1 VALAGF
7 ALYHA
12 TLLPGVDFG
21 DTGSIQT
28 MAGSSL
34 ITPRD
39 GYPLYFAIGDLVLRL
54 TRDEPARGM
63 NLASAIEGAVAC
75 GLFVLVASELT
86 GVLAAAI
93 AAALL
98 FGVSYT
104 FWSQCVIAEVYALHI
119 SFVLATIYLLLRW
132 EQQPSTG
139 RLAAVF
145 ACYALG
151 FGNHLSMIL
160 LAPGIIV
167 FVFLA
172 EPRGWRHL
180 LSGRVIALAAGL
192 AFVGASQYLW
202 NLRNLW
208 LLPDPPVS
216 LWDALRTFWF
226 DVTKSDWRETMVLN
240 VPQSML
246 ADHLAMYWFDVR
258 QQFGLVIIPLAV
270 LGAVVLARRQPRR
283 AVLLVMFY
291 VANVMF
297 AFSYNVGDAH
307 VFYLPSHLML
317 AIVAS
322 AAVSAFAIGPRRL
335 RALNVAACLLLGIYA
350 LARGYVDY
358 PALDRSR
365 DTRPNQWLNA
375 FTAGLDERR
384 HLFLVDL
391 NWQVANGVSYFT
403 KSIAPEILVARMRD
417 VLLYAPALI
426 LDNQAAGRDVVVN
439 AQAGRLLTQ
448 SYGPLFELTPDNP
461 VLSLR
466 DSIAGVARGSRYVLC
481 VLKPARDFSIDTA
494 ELEAATRMLADGR
507 DVALALDK
515 YTVMAG
521 IVGQPPALVASDDRP
536 FARKLRL
543 GNVPVEIRMDAWL
556 NADTIRRM
564 GFGHVIARRRHVLI
578 VERGISFIAFGADT
592 EPEVEAYAAN
602 LFANQPRY
610 LVRPAKASELDNV
623 LR

>member
-1 VALAGF
+1 MALAGF

-54 TRDEPARGM
+54 TRDEPAHGM

-75 GLFVLVASELT
+75 GLFVLAASELT

-119 SFVLATIYLLLRW
+119 SFVLATLYLLLRW

-192 AFVGASQYLW
+192 ALVGASQYLW

-208 LLPDPPVS
+208 LLPDPPAS

-258 QQFGLVIIPLAV
+258 QQFGLVIIPLAA
-270 LGAVVLARRQPRR
+270 LGAVVLALRQPRR
-283 AVLLVMFY
+283 AVLLVMF
-291 VANVMF
+291 
-297 AFSYNVGDAH
+297 
-307 VFYLPSHLML
+307 
-317 AIVAS
+317 
-322 AAVSAFAIGPRRL
+322 
-335 RALNVAACLLLGIYA
+335 
-350 LARGYVDY
+350 
-358 PALDRSR
+358 
-365 DTRPNQWLNA
+365 
-375 FTAGLDERR
+375 
-384 HLFLVDL
+384 
-391 NWQVANGVSYFT
+391 
-403 KSIAPEILVARMRD
+403 
-417 VLLYAPALI
+417 
-426 LDNQAAGRDVVVN
+426 
-439 AQAGRLLTQ
+439 
-448 SYGPLFELTPDNP
+448 
-461 VLSLR
+461 
-466 DSIAGVARGSRYVLC
+466 
-481 VLKPARDFSIDTA
+481 
-494 ELEAATRMLADGR
+494 
-507 DVALALDK
+507 
-515 YTVMAG
+515 
-521 IVGQPPALVASDDRP
+521 
-536 FARKLRL
+536 
-543 GNVPVEIRMDAWL
+543 
-556 NADTIRRM
+556 
-564 GFGHVIARRRHVLI
+564 
-578 VERGISFIAFGADT
+578 
-592 EPEVEAYAAN
+592 
-602 LFANQPRY
+602 
-610 LVRPAKASELDNV
+610 
-623 LR
+623 